1 MYGHGVTG
9 PRCLSVC
16 LSGHVNQ
23 VLDSTTGIHTTVIA
37 SEHLFDFPYV
47 YLSSTRGYRIGLK
60 QITKNLN
67 T

>member
-9 PRCLSVC
+9 PRC

-23 VLDSTTGIHTTVIA
+23 VLDSTTRIHTTVIA

-47 YLSSTRGYRIGLK
+47 YLSSTRGYRIALK
-60 QITKNLN
+60 QITKLENLN
-67 T
+67 KF